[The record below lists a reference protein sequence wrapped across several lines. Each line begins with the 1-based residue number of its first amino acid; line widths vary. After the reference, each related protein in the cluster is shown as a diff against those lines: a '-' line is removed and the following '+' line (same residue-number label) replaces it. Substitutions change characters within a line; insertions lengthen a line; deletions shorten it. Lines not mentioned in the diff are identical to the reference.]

1 MKRRHLIASA
11 IVVLGI
17 VVVAVA
23 FTPTRAAASGEN
35 TQCSVR
41 TLHGKYAARLW
52 GWQGSGAARV
62 PVTAAG
68 EIVLDGSGSLTGA
81 ATFNVDGAIVPQ
93 TISGTYTVDGDTC
106 SGEAVTTIGSFH
118 FGIGRQGQE
127 TRFSSTTPGTT
138 IVGDII
144 EE

>member
-1 MKRRHLIASA
+1 VVVVLIAVGFGA
-11 IVVLGI
+11 
-17 VVVAVA
+17 
-23 FTPTRAAASGEN
+23 TRASASGEN

-68 EIVLDGSGSLTGA
+68 EIVLDGSGGLTGA
-81 ATFNVDGAIVPQ
+81 ATFNIDGAIVPQ
-93 TISGTYTVDGDTC
+93 TISGTYTVDGDSC
-106 SGEAVTTIGSFH
+106 SGEAVSTIGSFH

-127 TRFSSTTPGTT
+127 TRFVSTTPGVT

-144 EE
+144 EQ